1 MIFMQKD
8 KEMHFWA
15 GVLISFM
22 ALILFKAIELPNCSL
37 WVAIVVVAAAIGKE
51 LKDLM
56 DYGNFDYRDAVYTIA
71 GGVLAFVLSFF

>member
-1 MIFMQKD
+1 MTPKD

-15 GVLISFM
+15 GVVVSFV
-22 ALILFKAIELPNCSL
+22 ALIMFKAVEAPYCWAFVLAAVI
-37 WVAIVVVAAAIGKE
+37 VAAVGKE

-56 DYGNFDYRDAVYTIA
+56 DYGKFDYRDAVYTIA